1 MVEFGVQKK
10 VSVLLQMMYMDNP
23 LYAIVVYILSNAIDD
38 KDIQAFTQVVH
49 YHL

>member
-1 MVEFGVQKK
+1 MPTQVELETSRTTGLSAF
-10 VSVLLQMMYMDNP
+10 
-23 LYAIVVYILSNAIDD
+23 AILSNAIDD